1 MESALR
7 RGGPRRRAH
16 ELRGAKARYLQAGG
30 AVAASTPAQ
39 SLSLV
44 IQPASMTR
52 LRLSLVS
59 GCGAMMIE
67 LTWFLPGV
75 VNGAVPL
82 TLSTVVP
89 LQSWTAASP
98 AALPSSRAS
107 FQTSIVW
114 LPSATLLR
122 AAASPS

>member
-16 ELRGAKARYLQAGG
+16 ELRGSKARYLQAAG
-30 AVAASTPAQ
+30 ADAAGT
-39 SLSLV
+39 SLQRSALV

-67 LTWFLPGV
+67 LTSLPPGV
-75 VNGAVPL
+75 LKGAVPAI
-82 TLSTVVP
+82 LSTVVP
-89 LQSWTAASP
+89 LHSWTAASP

-107 FQTSIVW
+107 FQTSIV
-114 LPSATLLR
+114 
-122 AAASPS
+122 